1 MKIQSGMTAPN
12 FEVEDMF
19 GKQVSLQSYTERKVL
34 LAFFR
39 NSACAMCNLRVH
51 QLIQQ
56 YAEWSQKGF
65 EIIAVFESPLENM
78 APYVGQR
85 EAPFPII
92 SDPHAKLYELYGVE
106 TSAEKIQKM
115 LTNPETGQMIIHAAE
130 QGFPLIKEEGS
141 NFNRLPAEFLIGP
154 QLRIQ
159 QAFYSD
165 VVYEHLPLET
175 IAQFAASSV

>member
-12 FEVEDMF
+12 FKVVDMF
-19 GKQVSLQSYTERKVL
+19 GNLVDLQRYCDRKVL

-39 NSACAMCNLRVH
+39 NSACAICNLRVH

-56 YAEWSQKGF
+56 YSEWSQKGL

-92 SDPHAKLYELYGVE
+92 ADPQAKLYELYGVE
-106 TSAEKIQKM
+106 VSEEKIQRM
-115 LTNPETGQMIIHAAE
+115 MSNPETKQVIIHAE
-130 QGFPLIKEEGS
+130 EMGFPLIKEEGS
-141 NFNRLPAEFLIGP
+141 NFHRLPAEFLIGP
-154 QLRIQ
+154 QLNIH
-159 QAFYSD
+159 QAYYSD
-165 VVYEHLPLET
+165 TVYEHLSLEA
-175 IAQFAASSV
+175 IARFVDA

>member
-1 MKIQSGMTAPN
+1 
-12 FEVEDMF
+12 
-19 GKQVSLQSYTERKVL
+19 VSLQSYVERKVL

-51 QLIQQ
+51 HLIQQ
-56 YAEWSQKGF
+56 YAEWSQKGL
-65 EIIAVFESPLENM
+65 EIIAIFESPLENM

-92 SDPHAKLYELYGVE
+92 ADPQAKLYELYKVE
-106 TSAEKIQKM
+106 TSEEKIQKM
-115 LTNPETGQMIIHAAE
+115 MSNPETQQMINHAAV
-130 QGFPLIKEEGS
+130 QGFPLIKEAGS
-141 NFNRLPAEFLIGP
+141 NFYRLPAEFLIGP
-154 QLRIQ
+154 QLIIQ

-175 IAQFAASSV
+175 IAQFADLIRM